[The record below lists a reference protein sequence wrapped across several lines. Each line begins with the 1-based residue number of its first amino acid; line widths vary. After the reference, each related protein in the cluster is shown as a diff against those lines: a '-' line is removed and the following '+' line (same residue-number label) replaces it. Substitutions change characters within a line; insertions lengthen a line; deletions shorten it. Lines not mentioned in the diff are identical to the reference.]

1 MCMGN
6 YVANPI
12 YDSVFKFLLEDERV
26 AKTLLS
32 ALLKKEVVSVEVR
45 PNEYSNTDEKR
56 ISIFRIDFGA
66 KVREKDGTEHLILI
80 ELQKTWRVTEMA
92 RFRQYLG
99 VQYENKRNATEDGI
113 PLPIVSIYLLGHKV
127 GDIKEPVIYVS
138 RKYLDYNSEEITQG
152 VPDPFVESLTHD
164 SIIVQIPYLKGA
176 ARNQLEHTLCMFD
189 QSYILDD
196 PHFVSISGRNIPEE
210 DQDLQR
216 IVNRLAKA
224 AADPEIRHVMNIED
238 EIFSELENLDTT
250 VLVQK
255 KKIVEQ
261 GEQIAQQEEQL
272 AQQGEQL
279 AQQGEQL
286 AQQGEQIAAAIRF
299 LNSQGTSVSDIAMIL
314 GTSED
319 VVKNVL
325 SLKA

>member
-1 MCMGN
+1 MGN

-12 YDSVFKFLLEDERV
+12 YDSVFKFLLEDERI
-26 AKTLLS
+26 ARTLLS

-45 PNEYSNTDEKR
+45 PNEYSNRDEKR

-66 KVREKDGTEHLILI
+66 KVREEDGSEHLILI

-99 VQYENKRNATEDGI
+99 VQYENKRNVTEDGY

-127 GDIKEPVIYVS
+127 GDITAPVIYVS
-138 RKYLDYNSEEITQG
+138 RKYLDYDSEEITQG

-176 ARNQLEHTLCMFD
+176 ARNHLEHILCMFD
-189 QSYILDD
+189 QSYILSD
-196 PHFVSISGRNIPEE
+196 PHFVSLSGRDIPDE
-210 DQDLQR
+210 DVDLQR
-216 IVNRLAKA
+216 IVNRLAQA
-224 AADPEIRHVMNIED
+224 AADPDIRHVMNIED

-250 VLVQK
+250 VLIQK
-255 KKIVEQ
+255 RTIVEQ
-261 GEQIAQQEEQL
+261 GEQIAQQS
-272 AQQGEQL
+272 
-279 AQQGEQL
+279 EQL

-299 LNSQGTSVSDIAMIL
+299 LYSQGNTPAAIAKIL
-314 GTSED
+314 GTTEAI
-319 VVKNVL
+319 VIGAVQ
-325 SLKA
+325 